1 MTDLPISKWLE
12 DHSSLF
18 QAEDKVLDLACGSGR
33 HSIFLAQKGCAVT
46 AVDIDTAAIRSLGLS
61 ELNIIDADLEQGN
74 WPFEVNTFDAI
85 LVSNYLWRPLFAP
98 LIATLKPGGII
109 LYETFAKGNEEYGRP
124 KNPNFLLEEGELP
137 AVFKGFEVLDY
148 YNGTRT
154 FPQTSVRQGIAA
166 RKPAHK

>member
-18 QAEDKVLDLACGSGR
+18 QPDDKVLDLACGSGR

-85 LVSNYLWRPLFAP
+85 LVSNYLWRLCCWVKSWTHA
-98 LIATLKPGGII
+98 
-109 LYETFAKGNEEYGRP
+109 
-124 KNPNFLLEEGELP
+124 
-137 AVFKGFEVLDY
+137 
-148 YNGTRT
+148 
-154 FPQTSVRQGIAA
+154 
-166 RKPAHK
+166 